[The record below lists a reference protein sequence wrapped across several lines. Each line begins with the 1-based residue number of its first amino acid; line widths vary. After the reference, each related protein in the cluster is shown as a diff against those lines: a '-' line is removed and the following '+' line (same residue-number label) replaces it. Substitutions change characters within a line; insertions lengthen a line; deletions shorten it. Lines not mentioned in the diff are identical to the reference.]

1 MRHAIVILLALSL
14 CAPAEARTH
23 HARVHHKHPVRHAM
37 AVTAEDTGKTVLFI
51 VLLPIE
57 LFAWAS
63 GGGA

>member
-1 MRHAIVILLALSL
+1 
-14 CAPAEARTH
+14 
-23 HARVHHKHPVRHAM
+23 M